1 MGELKIAPRY
11 WYGQINKKNKTMKT
25 VSMSGSL
32 RANVGK
38 KDAKALRNAG
48 LVPCVI
54 YGGKEQIHFSTP
66 ETSFKQIVFTP
77 DVCFIEV
84 DLNGKKYLTILQD
97 IQYHKVKDSILHAD
111 LFELHEDKPIT
122 LSVPVV
128 YKGSSPGVLAGGKLV
143 KSTRKIRVNALP
155 KNMPQT
161 LEIDLSA
168 MEIGDMVK
176 VAAMET
182 NNFTIVDHPSTTV
195 CLVKT
200 TRNVVA
206 EETPAEEKK

>member
-1 MGELKIAPRY
+1 
-11 WYGQINKKNKTMKT
+11 MKT
-25 VSMSGSL
+25 VSMSGSP

-38 KDAKALRNAG
+38 KDAKALRKAG

-66 ETSFKQIVFTP
+66 EKSFKDVVFTP

-84 DLNGKKYLTILQD
+84 DLNGKKYLTVLQD

-122 LSVPVV
+122 LPIPVV
-128 YKGSSPGVLAGGKLV
+128 YVGSSPGVLQGGKLV
-143 KSTRKIRVNALP
+143 RTTRKIRIKALP
-155 KNMPQT
+155 KDMPQT
-161 LEIDLSA
+161 ITIDLSPL
-168 MEIGDMVK
+168 EIGDMVK
-176 VAAMET
+176 VSALEPK
-182 NNFTIVDHPSTTV
+182 NFTIVEHPSTTI
-195 CLVKT
+195 CMVKV

-206 EETPAEEKK
+206 VEEATEGGESAEGGEGEEKAESA